1 MGRLTNNPL
10 LFPSWGLG
18 RLWWGAPLYITP
30 CPRTHPLLSTESLVW
45 TSHQGEGSPDPFRR
59 VQTQNRRDLKK
70 NKVKKCKN
78 RFFSKEKKTLF
89 VSTNMFVDLAKTK
102 GKKSKKKKIPSP
114 ILPTLFRVPGSEHSY
129 SETVFR
135 PRANVAPGSPAECVW
150 RALACAPS
158 FMFTSCKYIF
168 ILHSRDP
175 M

>member
-10 LFPSWGLG
+10 LFPSWGIG
-18 RLWWGAPLYITP
+18 KT
-30 CPRTHPLLSTESLVW
+30 LV
-45 TSHQGEGSPDPFRR
+45 GSPPVYYPLPTHAPTAKHRILSLDIPPGGGESRSLLTCPKAKQKRFKKKIR
-59 VQTQNRRDLKK
+59 LKNAK
-70 NKVKKCKN
+70 TD
-78 RFFSKEKKTLF
+78 FFSKGKKNLF

-102 GKKSKKKKIPSP
+102 GKKRKKNPSP

-135 PRANVAPGSPAECVW
+135 PRASVAPGSPAECVW